1 MLTNMQAREA
11 RPRPTR
17 YEVTCDVLPGFILR
31 VHPAGKKVFYA
42 RSRNAAGKDRRH
54 RIGRMVPG
62 FGADDARREAQ
73 VILALRHAEAR
84 AGEPVRGARPPAKPY
99 TRPTDLEPP
108 TLRELARRFE
118 HEHISV
124 KLQPASAAKYRSTL
138 RLHILPPLGDR
149 RLVDIT
155 TAAVQRLH
163 DDLKATPSTANYVR
177 SVLNVMYARAEQ
189 WELTTFN
196 PVTAIRRFTER
207 APTRVISPEERQR
220 LDRVLTSAEHI
231 ASGHTGHIGREAI
244 WALRLLA
251 LTGMLLNE
259 VRDLRWEQVDWR
271 RSMLRLSDS
280 KTYDVVVS
288 NEVIDLLRKIAAAK
302 GQPRRGLV
310 ICSRGGKHLSSLWR
324 SWAAPARSPAS
335 PTCGS
340 RSLRHGAD
348 RAASAP
354 TMHAESTAAPETCA
368 YRIATPVGAPAE
380 KAANARHFGDDT
392 APPEHVHRSTHTLQ
406 GTHETRSR
414 G

>member
-84 AGEPVRGARPPAKPY
+84 AGAPVRGARPPAKPY
-99 TRPTDLEPP
+99 TRPTDLESP

-196 PVTAIRRFTER
+196 PVTAIRRLTER

-231 ASGHTGHIGREAI
+231 ASDIPGTSA
-244 WALRLLA
+244 A
-251 LTGMLLNE
+251 
-259 VRDLRWEQVDWR
+259 R
-271 RSMLRLSDS
+271 RSGPCACWRSRVCSSTRSGTSDGS
-280 KTYDVVVS
+280 RSTGGGPCCACPTPKRMTS
-288 NEVIDLLRKIAAAK
+288 SSPTRSS
-302 GQPRRGLV
+302 
-310 ICSRGGKHLSSLWR
+310 ICS
-324 SWAAPARSPAS
+324 ARSPQRRAS
-335 PTCGS
+335 PGEAS
-340 RSLRHGAD
+340 S
-348 RAASAP
+348 SAP
-354 TMHAESTAAPETCA
+354 GGQASLQPVAQLGRARALAGLPDLRLQEPAPRRRSCSF
-368 YRIATPVGAPAE
+368 RSH
-380 KAANARHFGDDT
+380 NARREHSCPGDMRISNCD
-392 APPEHVHRSTHTLQ
+392 AGRRSGGKGCERPPLRRRHRA
-406 GTHETRSR
+406 TRA
-414 G
+414 